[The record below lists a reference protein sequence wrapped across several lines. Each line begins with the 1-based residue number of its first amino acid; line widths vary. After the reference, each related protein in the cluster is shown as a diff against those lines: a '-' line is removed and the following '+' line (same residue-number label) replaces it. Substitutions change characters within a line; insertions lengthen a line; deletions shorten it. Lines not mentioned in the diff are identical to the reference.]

1 MAEEFLLGLFAGLRL
16 FSPRWNTMEEFL
28 VGAFAGLRLFPPPL
42 VHVLLASR
50 TARKRL
56 ANVLVL
62 AFVQWTLGIVHGS
75 MLPLTLLRFTGR
87 VLVDLV
93 GPGPPSSTADAIA
106 TAAAADA
113 IAASAAADAIA
124 AAILGAGASLAYLLI
139 FVFSTWWSAELVAR
153 VQAAAAVGSG
163 STLALSHGGGSA
175 GASLPPPPSSPT
187 LLAAL
192 VVLRALL
199 LAALTLAAL
208 VLDHVPV
215 LGRPLSVLLTAYTV
229 GVAAFGGDAEEF
241 AEERCLFATG
251 FGLPVA
257 LLTFYGPGAGFVPAG
272 GAFYVA
278 LAPFLGAAAAQVG
291 ADLGQPQPPP
301 QQKQGWLG
309 RRLRATLTR
318 AAPPPSC
325 GRRVRLLRPV
335 RAAVA
340 LGLDG
345 VRRGWTWCAGKGV
358 GWGVGGLGQ
367 QKRP

>member
-1 MAEEFLLGLFAGLRL
+1 MAEEFLLGAFAGLHL
-16 FSPRWNTMEEFL
+16 PLSPRWNTMEEFL

-113 IAASAAADAIA
+113 IAA
-124 AAILGAGASLAYLLI
+124 AILGAGASLAFLLI

-163 STLALSHGGGSA
+163 STLALSHGGVSA
-175 GASLPPPPSSPT
+175 GASLPPPSSSPT

-208 VLDHVPV
+208 VLDHVPL

-291 ADLGQPQPPP
+291 ADLGQPQPPQVQ

-358 GWGVGGLGQ
+358 GGWVGGVGGQ